1 MLVAIA
7 THTFARL
14 VFAATV
20 MEFSVGNTVAFQY
33 YLHEVL
39 RIQTGLEP
47 AGTPMP
53 TLPGFWDE
61 FWAYTIDPAMLVATT
76 GIGIVLV
83 IVSGFLISAAAV
95 LVGNPFRKA
104 RHVAKK

>member
-1 MLVAIA
+1 MFVAIA

-14 VFAATV
+14 VFAVYITAY
-20 MEFSVGNTVAFQY
+20 SVGDTVAFQY

-39 RIQTGLEP
+39 RIQSGLEP

-53 TLPGFWDE
+53 TVPGFWDE
-61 FWAYTIDPAMLVATT
+61 FWAYTIDPGMLIVTTVIGVALVMLS
-76 GIGIVLV
+76 GI
-83 IVSGFLISAAAV
+83 FISAGAV

-104 RHVAKK
+104 KHCAGK

>member
-20 MEFSVGNTVAFQY
+20 MEFSIGNTVAFQY

-39 RIQTGLEP
+39 RTQTGLEP

-53 TLPGFWDE
+53 TVPGFWDE
-61 FWAYTIDPAMLVATT
+61 FWAYTIDPGALVVTTVVGFMIAMCFGILVSAS
-76 GIGIVLV
+76 
-83 IVSGFLISAAAV
+83 VSSL
-95 LVGNPFRKA
+95 NTPFRKS
-104 RHVAKK
+104 RLRTK